1 MILPLETFRG
11 ILSLIIVLHHLK
23 IETFIQTSKIVMNG
37 GLAVDFFFVL
47 SGFVISLN
55 YIDKINSKDDLFKFQ
70 KKRFLRLYPLHI
82 LTLFMFII
90 IEIIKIIVNNY
101 TSLQSTYLPFSG
113 FNNYYSLI
121 ANFFLLHGWYG
132 WSFNLP
138 SWSISTEFYTYLIFG
153 LLVLSFNKKLYF
165 FILLIFMSL
174 TIFLFNNIG
183 VNFFDN
189 FIYPTRC
196 IYSFFLG
203 AITYL
208 IYCRFKNFSS
218 SFFCILSLILSIT
231 FIYYSDYFNYNNK
244 YIISPILFCLTI
256 FFVSNLN
263 SNLILY
269 KILSNKLTVYIGS
282 ISYGIYMIHFG
293 LVWFFRQFSRFV
305 LNIEENN
312 ESFLLFGSYIGELFT
327 ILFIII
333 LIFISHLSLKYFES
347 RFR

>member
-11 ILSLIIVLHHLK
+11 ILALIIVLHHLK
-23 IETFIQTSKIVMNG
+23 IETFLQTSKIVLNG

-55 YIDKINSKDDLFKFQ
+55 YLNKINSKDDLFNFQ

-82 LTLFMFII
+82 LTLFIFIV
-90 IEIIKIIVNNY
+90 IEIVKILINNY

-113 FNNYYSLI
+113 FNNYSSLI

-165 FILLIFMSL
+165 FVLLIFISL
-174 TIFLFNNIG
+174 TVFLLNNFGI
-183 VNFFDN
+183 NFFDN

-203 AITYL
+203 VLTYL
-208 IYCRFKNFSS
+208 TYCRFKNFSS
-218 SFFCILSLILSIT
+218 SFLSILSIILSIL
-231 FIYYSDYFNYNNK
+231 FIHFSDLFNLNNK
-244 YIISPILFCLTI
+244 YIISPILFCSTI

-263 SNLILY
+263 SNLLLY
-269 KILSNKLTVYIGS
+269 KILSNKFTVYIGS

-305 LNIEENN
+305 LDIDQNN
-312 ESFLLFGSYIGELFT
+312 ESFLLFEPFIGELFT

-333 LIFISHLSLKYFES
+333 LIFISHLSLKYFEN